1 MTIPERTWL
10 RYIRMLSAINSTSSK
25 KFAAYLATHDVMTKA
40 GRKAAIDYA
49 AALATK
55 YGESAAAVACEMYDV
70 VAEASGVIVPSAE
83 PAETASYGEVAKA
96 VNGVLKQSQNVDM
109 ISSVVGRL
117 VKRTGAD
124 TTLNNAIRDGAEFAW
139 VPSGDSCAF
148 CIMLASNGWQRA
160 SKKAL
165 KGGHAEH
172 IHANCDCT
180 YAIRF
185 DSRSNVAGYDR
196 DKYLEIYENAE
207 GSTWREKLNS
217 MRKG

>member
-10 RYIRMLSAINSTSSK
+10 RYIRMLSAINSTASK